1 VTEPTETSES
11 VSELTVAPVPAD
23 RRRRSLIILATVAV
37 FVVVLDQLTKHWVV
51 ATIQPRMESGEGPF
65 VLLGGLVKLTYTQNT
80 GAAFSMGTGYTW
92 VFSIVAVVVA
102 VVILRSSRRLGS
114 TGWAVALGGLLG
126 GLLGNLIDRITRPPS
141 PGLGYVVD
149 WIQLPNFAVFNV
161 ADMCIV
167 GSAALMVLLALRGV
181 DFSGGPRT

>member
-1 VTEPTETSES
+1 VT
-11 VSELTVAPVPAD
+11 APPAIID
-23 RRRRSLIILATVAV
+23 SAVRRRSLIVLACVAATVV
-37 FVVVLDQLTKHWVV
+37 ILDQFSKLWVV
-51 ATIQPRMESGEGPF
+51 STIQPRMESGEGPF
-65 VLLGGLVKLTYTQNT
+65 VLLGGFLKLTYTENT

-92 VFSIVAVVVA
+92 IFSIIAVVVA

-126 GLLGNLIDRITRPPS
+126 GLLGNLIDRITRPPG

-167 GSAALMVLLALRGV
+167 GSAALMVLLALRGI

>member
-1 VTEPTETSES
+1 VTAPSDTSSSEPAVE
-11 VSELTVAPVPAD
+11 PVPAE
-23 RRRRSLIILATVAV
+23 RRRRSLVILACVALG
-37 FVVVLDQLTKHWVV
+37 VVVLDQLTKHWVV
-51 ATIQPRMESGEGPF
+51 STIEPRMINGDGPI
-65 VLLGGLVKLTYTQNT
+65 VLLGGLVKLTYTENT

-92 VFSIVAVVVA
+92 IFSVVAVVVA
-102 VVILRSSRRLGS
+102 VVILRSARRLGS

-126 GLLGNLIDRITRPPS
+126 GLLGNLIDRMTRPPS

-149 WIQLPNFAVFNV
+149 WIQLPNFAIFNV

-167 GSAALMVLLALRGV
+167 GSAALMVLLALRGI